1 MNAVIIGSGNVATT
15 MIRLM
20 LLKGINVSQ
29 VFSRNETSA
38 KELNKIYA
46 VPCTSKVDEI
56 VKNADF
62 YLLCIADDALNEN
75 LSYLQGINDK
85 PVYHTAAAVSKEVLK
100 TISAHYGV
108 IYPLQSL
115 RKEMK
120 DLPKIP
126 FLLDANNDLALQMA
140 ISIVEKIGD
149 GFAIANDEERLKIHL
164 TAVMVNNFTNHLFT
178 LAEEYCKTEKLDFD
192 LLKPLISETAQ
203 RVLTGSP
210 AKMQTGPAVR
220 KDHITMEKHLKIL
233 NEHPDLKQ
241 LYLTL
246 SDSIINHQR

>member
-15 MIRLM
+15 MVRLM

-29 VFSRNETSA
+29 VYSRNETSA

-46 VPCTSKVDEI
+46 VPCTSKVEEI
-56 VKNADF
+56 VNDADF
-62 YLLCIADDALNEN
+62 YLLCISDDALNEN
-75 LSYLQGINDK
+75 LSYLHRLNDK

-100 TISAHYGV
+100 PISDYYGV
-108 IYPLQSL
+108 MYPLQSL

-120 DLPKIP
+120 DLPEVP
-126 FLLDANNDLALQMA
+126 FLLDANNDKALQLA

-164 TAVMVNNFTNHLFT
+164 AAVMVNNFTNHLFA
-178 LAEEYCKTEKLDFD
+178 LAEEYCKTEKLEFE
-192 LLKPLISETAQ
+192 LLKPLIALTAQ
-203 RVLTGSP
+203 RILNSSP

-220 KDHITMEKHLKIL
+220 KDHITIEKHLKIL
-233 NEHPDLKQ
+233 NKHPDLKQ
-241 LYLTL
+241 LYLTM
-246 SDSIINHQR
+246 SNSIINHQR